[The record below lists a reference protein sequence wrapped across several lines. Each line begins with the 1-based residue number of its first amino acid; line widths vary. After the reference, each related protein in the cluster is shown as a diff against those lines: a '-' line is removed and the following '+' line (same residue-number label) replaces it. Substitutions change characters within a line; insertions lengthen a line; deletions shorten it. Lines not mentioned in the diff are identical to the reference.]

1 MVFLQARL
9 YDLVLKVYISVTEL
23 TQSPQLWVCKL
34 YFVIPHF
41 SPKSTSLG
49 RNLQANPE
57 TIGMNLSLG
66 PPPPL
71 LICEYDTSE

>member
-57 TIGMNLSLG
+57 TI
-66 PPPPL
+66 
-71 LICEYDTSE
+71 YV